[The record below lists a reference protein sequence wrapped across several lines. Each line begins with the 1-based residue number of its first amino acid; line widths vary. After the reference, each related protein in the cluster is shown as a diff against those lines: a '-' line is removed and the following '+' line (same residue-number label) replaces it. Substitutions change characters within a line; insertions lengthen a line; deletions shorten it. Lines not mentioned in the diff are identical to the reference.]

1 VSRWRKYSERI
12 ISEVETKHGIAWDT
26 DATIFLLSFF
36 IEQVSTQRQF
46 RQFLE
51 RLAKQEKEALMEQPG
66 GKDDLSICL
75 EATQPTCLE
84 ADLSALHLGRPGTGN
99 DPSFSSQ

>member
-1 VSRWRKYSERI
+1 MSRWRKYSERI
-12 ISEVETKHGIAWDT
+12 ISEVETKHGVSWDT

-51 RLAKQEKEALMEQPG
+51 GLAKREKEALLEQAG
-66 GKDDLSICL
+66 
-75 EATQPTCLE
+75 
-84 ADLSALHLGRPGTGN
+84 GN
-99 DPSFSSQ
+99 DANTSCQQTA

>member
-1 VSRWRKYSERI
+1 MSRKWSKYSERI
-12 ISEVETKHGIAWDT
+12 ISEVETKHGVAWDT

-51 RLAKQEKEALMEQPG
+51 KLAKVEKAALIEEQ
-66 GKDDLSICL
+66 DV
-75 EATQPTCLE
+75 Q
-84 ADLSALHLGRPGTGN
+84 GN
-99 DPSFSSQ
+99 PVKHSG

>member
-1 VSRWRKYSERI
+1 MSRRWRKYSERI
-12 ISEVETKHGIAWDT
+12 ISEVEEKHGISWDT

-51 RLAKQEKEALMEQPG
+51 HHAKLEKEALIIEQQDAQG
-66 GKDDLSICL
+66 NNRRTDHEYTLKGKRNVK
-75 EATQPTCLE
+75 PT
-84 ADLSALHLGRPGTGN
+84 
-99 DPSFSSQ
+99 

>member
-1 VSRWRKYSERI
+1 MSRWRKYSERI
-12 ISEVETKHGIAWDT
+12 ISEVEAKHGIAWDT

-51 RLAKQEKEALMEQPG
+51 GLAKREKQALIEEQAADTQAG
-66 GKDDLSICL
+66 GKHHANNRQQNR
-75 EATQPTCLE
+75 AT
-84 ADLSALHLGRPGTGN
+84 A
-99 DPSFSSQ
+99 

>member
-1 VSRWRKYSERI
+1 MSRWRKYSERI
-12 ISEVETKHGIAWDT
+12 ISEVEAKHGVAWDT

-51 RLAKQEKEALMEQPG
+51 KQAKVEKEALLEEQ
-66 GKDDLSICL
+66 
-75 EATQPTCLE
+75 ETQGSPVKHSGLMPPTRKSL
-84 ADLSALHLGRPGTGN
+84 RR
-99 DPSFSSQ
+99 